1 MADDAKQATRS
12 NRTRDRVTRHMSA
25 FSTELARLMETRSL
39 GVREV
44 ARRVP
49 CNPGHISNLRSGKA
63 QPSPELAADLDKV
76 LGADGTLA
84 ALAPAQR
91 RHRVPV
97 PDLAAADD
105 EIAALEFARRAE
117 ASDVGNSVLEQ
128 LELTVDD
135 LATAYPGTP
144 PADLLSRLR
153 THLGYASQL
162 LDTRT
167 TLAQHRRLLVTGGWL
182 SLLAAT
188 CLIDLHEDHAAV
200 AHLRTAAQL
209 ARETGHAEI
218 AAWCLETQAWQVL
231 TAGDYRRAVDIAQA
245 AQHIAPRDGSAF
257 IQATAQEGR
266 AWARL
271 GAAAET
277 RTALARVEKLVSP
290 LPMPDRPE
298 HHYRYDPP
306 KAQMYVAT
314 TLSWLGDPA
323 AEPLARQVL
332 AAIEAPEERPRPR
345 RAALARLDL
354 SLALTAANKHD
365 EAAGVALEAIRSR
378 RLAPVD
384 GRRAREIVLAVV
396 GRGLPEARELSEA
409 YRETCNVSDPPELP
423 DG

>member
-1 MADDAKQATRS
+1 MADNAKQATRS
-12 NRTRDRVTRHMSA
+12 KRMPDRVTRYMSA
-25 FSTELARLMETRSL
+25 FGNELGRLMAARGC
-39 GVREV
+39 GVREL
-44 ARRVP
+44 AHRVP

-84 ALAPAQR
+84 ALAPGQR
-91 RHRVPV
+91 RHRAQM
-97 PDLAAADD
+97 PDLAAADH
-105 EIAALEFARRAE
+105 EIAALEFARRAQ
-117 ASDVGNSVLEQ
+117 ASDVGDSVLEQ

-135 LATAYPGTP
+135 LATAYPGIP
-144 PADLLSRLR
+144 PADLFVRVR
-153 THLGYASQL
+153 THLGYVGYL
-162 LDTRT
+162 LDARA

-188 CLIDLHEDHAAV
+188 CLIDLHKDHAA

-231 TAGDYRRAVDIAQA
+231 TAGHYQRAADISQA

-277 RTALARVEKLVSP
+277 RAALARVEKLVSP

-306 KAQMYVAT
+306 KAQVYVVT
-314 TLSWLGDPA
+314 TLSWLGDRA

-332 AAIEAPEERPRPR
+332 AAIEAPDERPRPR

-354 SLALTAANKHD
+354 SLALTATNKHD
-365 EAAGVALEAIRSR
+365 EAAGVALEAIRSG

-384 GRRAREIVLAVV
+384 GRRAREIVLAVA

-409 YRETCNVSDPPELP
+409 YRETCNGEPPALA
-423 DG
+423 